1 MKPLNSFIVQVE
13 QGDTPLVIGTW
24 IADHGGEVDL
34 SLWADIIRPGDI
46 FICNPVPTVGMYRV
60 PTSVK
65 IPVKRRNKCFRFFR
79 YVFLRLKRMMFH
91 AYV

>member
-1 MKPLNSFIVQVE
+1 MLPINDFIVKVE
-13 QGDTPLVIGTW
+13 QGDTPPVIGAW
-24 IADHGGEVDL
+24 IIDHGGEVDL

-46 FICNPVPTVGMYRV
+46 FIFNPVPKVGMYRV

-65 IPVKRRNKCFRFFR
+65 IPMKRRRKHFRFFR
-79 YVFLRLKRMMFH
+79 YVFLRLKRMMSH